1 MELTNEQVAEY
12 NDKGYVLVPGL
23 LEAPELEVLESAMA
37 DVSLRDGPEVMREK
51 DGKPHVVYGMHLLDP
66 RFTALS
72 RHPRLVQP
80 AEQLLGEQIYVHQ
93 SRVNVKQMGGA
104 IVDWHQDFGT
114 YHRVDGVP
122 EPKGLMISILLDE
135 VTACNAPL
143 MLIPRTQHIGIVQE
157 ARVNSEAED
166 HKAAAKYRYDIS
178 YETLDRLVREH
189 GLEAITGPAG
199 SVLFMNMNVV
209 HGSTVNIT
217 PLRRV
222 ILYLNVCA
230 VDNCGRTFERP
241 EYLAARDFS
250 PILPLEEDC
259 LLRFREQAAK

>member
-1 MELTNEQVAEY
+1 MPLSPEEIATYQ
-12 NDKGYVLVPGL
+12 DKGYVLVPNL
-23 LEAPELEVLESAMA
+23 LKREELAVLDGA
-37 DVSLRDGPEVMREK
+37 VRDLSQHEGPEVMREK
-51 DGKPHVVYGMHLLDP
+51 SGQPHVVYGMHRLDP
-66 RFTALS
+66 RLTALS
-72 RHPRLVQP
+72 RHPGLVGP
-80 AEQLLGEQIYVHQ
+80 AEQLMEQAVYVHQ
-93 SRVNVKQMGGA
+93 SRVNVKQYGGA

-122 EPKGLMISILLDE
+122 EPRGLMISIFLDE

-143 MLIPRTQHIGIVQE
+143 MVVPGTQHAGIVQE
-157 ARVNSEAED
+157 ARVNDAAED
-166 HKAAAKYRYDIS
+166 HGQAAKYRYDIS
-178 YETLDRLVREH
+178 YETLERLVAAH
-189 GLEAITGPAG
+189 GLEAVTGPAG

-230 VDNCGRTFERP
+230 VDNRGETFARP

-250 PILPLEEDC
+250 PIEPLGTDC
-259 LLRFREQAAK
+259 LTRFA

>member
-1 MELTNEQVAEY
+1 MKLSQEAISEY
-12 NDKGYVLVPGL
+12 ERKGYVLVPSL
-23 LEAPELEVLESAMA
+23 LSRQELAVLDAATGDLVRHE
-37 DVSLRDGPEVMREK
+37 GPEVMLEK
-51 DGKPHVVYGMHLLDP
+51 NGRPHVIYGMHRLDP

-72 RHPRLVQP
+72 RHPKLVEP
-80 AEQLLGEQIYVHQ
+80 AEQLLGSEIYVHQ
-93 SRVNVKQMGGA
+93 SRVNVKQYDGA

-122 EPKGLMISILLDE
+122 EPRGLMISIFLDE

-143 MLIPRTQHIGIVQE
+143 MVIPGTQAVGIVQE
-157 ARVNSEAED
+157 ARVNEAAED
-166 HKAAAKYRYDIS
+166 HAKAAKYRYDIS
-178 YETLDRLVREH
+178 FETLKGLVDRF
-189 GLEAITGPAG
+189 GLEAVTGPAG

-230 VDNCGRTFERP
+230 VDNRGTTFARP
-241 EYLAARDFS
+241 EHLAARDFS
-250 PILPLEEDC
+250 PIVPLDEDC
-259 LLRFREQAAK
+259 LVKLAGA